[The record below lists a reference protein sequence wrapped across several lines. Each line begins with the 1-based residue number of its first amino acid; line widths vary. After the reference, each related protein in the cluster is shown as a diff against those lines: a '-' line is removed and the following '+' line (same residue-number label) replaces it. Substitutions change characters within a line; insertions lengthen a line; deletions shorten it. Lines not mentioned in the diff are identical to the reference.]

1 MSDVLPADDS
11 VGLLPEH
18 GWAVPKK
25 LVWLAAPMIASM
37 MSRTVM
43 SFVDFAMVSK
53 LGTNAMAAIM
63 PAGMMLFLPVG
74 FGMGLLSLV
83 NTFVSQSLGRNKLRD
98 CSAYA
103 WQGVY
108 LALLLGVVFIPL
120 WPLVPAFFE
129 WVGHGKDAM
138 PDGGMTVIEMETVY
152 LRYGLLSIAPML
164 VHTALGNFFNGIHK
178 PMVGFWAML
187 IANIFNIV
195 GNYALIFGNWG
206 FEPMGIEGAAI
217 ATLGAAILQ
226 AAIMLGWML
235 LPSYQARYGSMHTW
249 KPDWKKLKGL
259 MSFGAPAGAQFVVD
273 IASWTIFTL
282 FLVGRFGEVQ
292 LAAHNL
298 VFKLLEV
305 CFMPTFGLSI
315 AVTAIVGKAIG
326 ENRRHL
332 ARVYVRWAVLFSF
345 VYMGSIAIAFFI
357 FRKELPGIFTDDVEV
372 IEWAATLMIFAA
384 LFEFFDAFIIPYMG
398 ALRGA
403 GDNHWPLYVFI
414 GGGITIFM
422 GGGFAAAY
430 LKPEWGSAGPW
441 AAATVYV
448 IVVSIFMSLR
458 WILGAWEKI
467 NVFKHDDDHPADP
480 DALSAQVPSD

>member
-1 MSDVLPADDS
+1 MSDALPLDDS

-18 GWAVPKK
+18 GLAVPKK
-25 LVWLAAPMIASM
+25 LIWLAAPIIGSM

-43 SFVDFAMVSK
+43 SFIDFIMVAK

-63 PAGMMLFLPVG
+63 PAGLMLFLPVG

-83 NTFVSQSLGRNKLRD
+83 NTFVSQSLGRKKMRD

-108 LALLLGVVFIPL
+108 LALLLGMVFIPL
-120 WPLVPAFFE
+120 WPFVPAFFD
-129 WVGHGKDAM
+129 WVGHGAGNAS
-138 PDGGMTVIEMETVY
+138 DGGQTVAEMETIY

-178 PMVGFWAML
+178 PMIGFWAML

-195 GNYALIFGNWG
+195 GNYVLIFGHWG
-206 FEPMGIEGAAI
+206 FAPMGIEGAAI

-226 AAIMLGWML
+226 SAIMVVWIL
-235 LPSYQARYGSMHTW
+235 LPSYRARYHSQHTW
-249 KPDWKKLKGL
+249 KPDGKKLRGL
-259 MSFGAPAGAQFVVD
+259 IVFGAPSGAQFLVD
-273 IASWTIFTL
+273 IGSWTIFTL

-305 CFMPTFGLSI
+305 SFMPTFGLSI

-326 ENRRHL
+326 EGRKHL
-332 ARVYVRWAVLFSF
+332 ARVYVRWSVLFSF
-345 VYMGSIAIAFFI
+345 LYMGSISVSYII
-357 FRKELPGIFTDDVEV
+357 FRHQLPGIFTDNDEV
-372 IEWAATLMIFAA
+372 IQWAATLLIFAA
-384 LFEFFDAFIIPYMG
+384 VYELFDAFMIPYMG

-422 GGGFAAAY
+422 GGGFATAF

-448 IVVSIFMSLR
+448 IFVSVCMSLR
-458 WILGAWEKI
+458 WLLGAWEKI
-467 NVFKHDDDHPADP
+467 NVFKHDDDHPASP
-480 DALSAQVPSD
+480 DEMPSQVPGS